1 MIKRGFEVSL
11 AGWLRLNVKG
21 NSLRRGNKTSEE
33 LKKQLLSVFRRVVL
47 SILATVMIIVE
58 EKQGFRLEKWA
69 GSLHGGEG
77 MLLSFADGSTKEY
90 PMCSFVI

>member
-11 AGWLRLNVKG
+11 AGWLRLNIKG
-21 NSLRRGNKTSEE
+21 NSLRGNKMSEE
-33 LKKQLLSVFRRVVL
+33 LKKQLLSVFQRVVL

-58 EKQGFRLEKWA
+58 EKQGFRLEKWV
-69 GSLHGGEG
+69 GSLHGVEG

-90 PMCSFVI
+90 PLCSFVT